1 MAEIASD
8 LPKPDPASRLDDQLK
23 EADLELKKLDAK
35 TKIAELQSRNFWSK
49 LLSSPL
55 TPILATTLLGFLV
68 SQYSTYKQAQDNL
81 LLEREKLKSS
91 LFLKMIDTDN
101 SQSSAKNL
109 LFLLSIGLIDD
120 PNGKI
125 AALKDNP
132 QAAPV
137 AGSHVVLV
145 PTDASSLSRF
155 FSRYQSIYGSMQPIT
170 VSNLTQIFNFISQDK
185 SIQDVRHVA
194 YILAT
199 IKYETNGTFAPK
211 EEICPTPDCP
221 PYGPKYK
228 GRGYVSMTWEA
239 NYKKLGDL
247 LGVDL
252 VEHPEEALEPDIA
265 YRIISISMEQGIFS
279 GKKLSDYLNNTTTDY
294 VNARR
299 IITGGLDS
307 AVRIAADARLF
318 ESLLRFSLGQF
329 SDAAGIG
336 QTP

>member
-185 SIQDVRHVA
+185 SIQDVRH
-194 YILAT
+194 
-199 IKYETNGTFAPK
+199 
-211 EEICPTPDCP
+211 
-221 PYGPKYK
+221 
-228 GRGYVSMTWEA
+228 
-239 NYKKLGDL
+239 
-247 LGVDL
+247 
-252 VEHPEEALEPDIA
+252 
-265 YRIISISMEQGIFS
+265 
-279 GKKLSDYLNNTTTDY
+279 
-294 VNARR
+294 
-299 IITGGLDS
+299 
-307 AVRIAADARLF
+307 AA
-318 ESLLRFSLGQF
+318 
-329 SDAAGIG
+329 
-336 QTP
+336 